1 MIQPP
6 GARGRRRRHAAAFT
20 LIEIMLAILILG
32 LVLMMLAESFH
43 AVAGSKVH
51 GENRIALDQAAR
63 TILSQMSNE
72 LRGAVQTPFIASRVL
87 LLGHAR
93 KDGGEPMDSF
103 TVSTLDP
110 GHRRSLEGFGPED
123 TVAYVTA
130 PNPDPRGWYLLKR
143 VQYSSLLV
151 NPPTL
156 GNSSPVLLADNLESL
171 HIRYFDGNKWRES
184 WDSTSLPPGRSLP
197 AEIAI
202 DLTMGSA
209 SGGAFALST
218 AVTPP
223 MAFRTGSAAVLPQ
236 RNSHFAH

>member
-1 MIQPP
+1 MMRTPS
-6 GARGRRRRHAAAFT
+6 AREHRRRHAAAFT
-20 LIEIMLAILILG
+20 LIEIMLAVAILG
-32 LVLMMLAESFH
+32 MVLLMLAESFH
-43 AVAGSKVH
+43 AVAGSKTH
-51 GENRIALDQAAR
+51 GENRIAIDQAAR

-72 LRGAVQTPFIASRVL
+72 LRGAVQTPFIASRVI

-123 TVAYVTA
+123 TVGYVTA
-130 PNPDPRGWYLLKR
+130 PNPDHRGWFLLKR
-143 VQYSSLLV
+143 IQYSSLLV

-156 GNSSPVLLADNLESL
+156 ENSSPVLLANNLASL
-171 HIRYFDGNKWRES
+171 HIRYFDGDNWRES

-202 DLTMGSA
+202 ELKMGSA
-209 SGGAFALST
+209 SGAALTLST
-218 AVTPP
+218 AVSPP
-223 MAFRTGSAAVLPQ
+223 MAFQ
-236 RNSHFAH
+236 EW